1 MAKKTEIEDYEDD
14 REEMASAGRK
24 TRMIDWL
31 QCCKL
36 PVAFSVVGF
45 LVLYGVTGDLRSG
58 SKTLA
63 DLLPNTRAD
72 ALVACL
78 LLAYVVFGP
87 LAVWAQLMGTV
98 FDGAKD
104 TLSYPMYVLRR
115 SIRLSEIRDAN
126 VQTISQRFR

>member
-1 MAKKTEIEDYEDD
+1 MAKKTEIEYYEDD

-78 LLAYVVFGP
+78 LPFN
-87 LAVWAQLMGTV
+87 
-98 FDGAKD
+98 
-104 TLSYPMYVLRR
+104 YPHLT
-115 SIRLSEIRDAN
+115 SDLSEAPRAK
-126 VQTISQRFR
+126 S